1 MKKANEHWIDELFRK
16 KLADA
21 EVKDSSH
28 LWEGIEAQL
37 DGRRDSRKSFLWM
50 SFWLMVLTI
59 LAAGGSAAYFMNV
72 DQKKG
77 NIEQENEV
85 AGKQLA
91 NLKSVDN
98 QIVID
103 NQSDDLALRDNE
115 AKDQSNLNNANG
127 TNAGSN
133 NGFSGTT
140 LKSGL
145 RKLSQGN
152 SSEDDL
158 KDGLTSLSVKNSI
171 TGMEAGVLSNAIGSA
186 NIELGSGQQKTGEA
200 ILLENQIVEQRN
212 KLVVIENLPPLKSFL
227 KPGGKKKKQLE
238 LDGCLVTRP
247 YMREKVYVDLYFT
260 PEISARMLE
269 AKNQNFQSYAEKRA
283 GAETATLSSTIGARA
298 SYVTRRGFA
307 VRAGISKTDIK
318 EKFQYIKGTKISWE
332 VIKDQEGRVIDS
344 AKVETLIVDQI
355 NNKYSFIDI
364 PILAGYEF
372 EMRDFV
378 LSANLG
384 LGLNLSAKQSGRILS
399 PDLTGLYNLEGPFE
413 GNNQIYKTNVGA
425 SLMGSFGLNYKL
437 RPRLTL
443 LLEPSFRYF
452 IKDITT
458 PSYALS
464 HKYFQTGLLIG
475 LRYRIK

>member
-91 NLKSVDN
+91 NLKSADN
-98 QIVID
+98 QTVID
-103 NQSDDLALRDNE
+103 NQSKKLALIDNE
-115 AKDQSNLNNANG
+115 ANDQSDLNNANG
-127 TNAGSN
+127 SNARSESV
-133 NGFSGTT
+133 FSHSITKT
-140 LKSGL
+140 SL
-145 RKLSQGN
+145 RSSSQRN
-152 SSEDDL
+152 SSEDEL
-158 KDGLTSLSVKNSI
+158 EGRSNSLPTENSI
-171 TGMEAGVLSNAIGSA
+171 RGVEAVVLNTTAGSA
-186 NIELGSGQQKTGEA
+186 IIELGSEQQKTGEA
-200 ILLENQIVEQRN
+200 SQLEKRIEEPRNEIVY
-212 KLVVIENLPPLKSFL
+212 IENLPPLKSFL

-298 SYVTRRGFA
+298 SYVTKRGFA

-318 EKFQYIKGTKISWE
+318 ERFQYIKGTKISWE

-399 PDLTGLYNLEGPFE
+399 PDLNGLYNLEGPFE